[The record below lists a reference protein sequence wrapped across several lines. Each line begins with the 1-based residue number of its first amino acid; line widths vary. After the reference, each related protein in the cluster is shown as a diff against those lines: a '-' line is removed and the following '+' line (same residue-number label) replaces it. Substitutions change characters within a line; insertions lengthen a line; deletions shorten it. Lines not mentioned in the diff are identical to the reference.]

1 MSSNDTT
8 NLRNFVNQAKALR
21 LLDLNNLKY
30 YYGVNKEP
38 LEIHEKLSLY
48 KGPKFEEELINRKE
62 ISNKISLWDPSKD
75 PLVYAIVG
83 VSGVGKSWLTYR
95 IVREAL
101 LSEANIKAYAIDDM
115 ENFDYPKDR
124 SLLLIDDSRVS
135 ESELKEAYKLLIK
148 AVKKQEKEVTGP
160 IIITTTDIDWDTIY
174 KTALNGLNSDEEK
187 ERLKSRTVI
196 VNVGKASKDEMH
208 KILDQLLGGK
218 IPISNDL
225 KEKIIENANGLPI
238 ILRYFIEGKKAIRQ
252 KDIDEIEKDPV
263 KYAAKKIEQFYLF
276 DCKISSRRKEDKKD
290 FLLILA
296 LLGAILKTKNV
307 VLGEIDKDALNLIY
321 GEDYEK
327 SYIIKSLDALFNEQ
341 KKLKTKQ
348 PKIGTIGLTMKGIY
362 TRFPLFETDPIYGE
376 IRPIHNSVKKGYDYL
391 FKSIFESYESEI
403 DDCIKNLRS
412 QMYNVEEYHEVI
424 NGILKELERI
434 PQNYFKFF
442 EDYLKNKEKYKRY
455 NNKRKKLAYDILSVE
470 FLHSLWYNKDIF
482 ELMAL
487 DVLVNIDD
495 IDDKLLHGIVNLL
508 FNDFVLNNINALSNI
523 DDFHKLFLGA
533 LKSNDEY
540 VRSRAWEN
548 LTKLIDRG
556 MIDKRDS
563 DYFLSL
569 LKSRDEK
576 VRLTAWENLTK
587 LIDRGIVEL
596 ESVKIRKNYFL
607 SLLKSS
613 NEYVRLTAWADL
625 TKLISK
631 KILGKREDYFLSL
644 LRSSNEY
651 VRLYA
656 WYNVLELMD
665 KGLVDYEKVK
675 ERKNYF
681 HSLLRS
687 GSQKIRLTAWYNVLE
702 LMDKGLVDYEKVK
715 ENRSYFLSLLKSNN
729 EYVRLTAWENLT
741 KLIYKGFIDFD
752 KVKER
757 KNYFLSLLQSENK
770 YVRSRAWENLTKLID
785 IGILSKDYIKDNK

>member
-1 MSSNDTT
+1 MSSKDTT
-8 NLRNFVNQAKALR
+8 NLRNFTNEAKALR

-62 ISNKISLWDPSKD
+62 ISNKISLWNPSTD

-95 IVREAL
+95 VVRDAL

-115 ENFDYPKDR
+115 ENFEYPKDR

-135 ESELKEAYKLLIK
+135 ESELKETYKLLIK

-160 IIITTTDIDWDTIY
+160 IIITATDIDWDTIY

-196 VNVGKASKDEMH
+196 VKVGKASKDEMH

-218 IPISNDL
+218 ISISNDL

-238 ILRYFIEGKKAIRQ
+238 ILRYFIEGKKAIRE
-252 KDIDEIEKDPV
+252 KDINEIEKDPV

-276 DCKISSRRKEDKKD
+276 NCKISSRRKEDKKD

-307 VLGEIDKDALNLIY
+307 VLGEIDKDALKLIY

-348 PKIGTIGLTMKGIY
+348 PKIGTIGLTMGGIY
-362 TRFPLFETDPIYGE
+362 TRLPLFETNPIYGE
-376 IRPIHNSVKKGYDYL
+376 IKPIHNSVKKGYDYL
-391 FKSIFESYESEI
+391 FKSIFESDESEI
-403 DDCIKNLRS
+403 DDCIKNLKS

-424 NGILKELERI
+424 NGILRELERI

-442 EDYLKNKEKYKRY
+442 EDYLKNKEKYEKY
-455 NNKRKKLAYDILSVE
+455 NNNKRKKLAYDILSVE

-508 FNDFVLNNINALSNI
+508 FDDFVLNNINALSNI

-556 MIDKRDS
+556 IIDKRDS

-613 NEYVRLTAWADL
+613 NEYVRLTAW
-625 TKLISK
+625 
-631 KILGKREDYFLSL
+631 
-644 LRSSNEY
+644 
-651 VRLYA
+651 
-656 WYNVLELMD
+656 
-665 KGLVDYEKVK
+665 
-675 ERKNYF
+675 
-681 HSLLRS
+681 
-687 GSQKIRLTAWYNVLE
+687 
-702 LMDKGLVDYEKVK
+702 
-715 ENRSYFLSLLKSNN
+715 
-729 EYVRLTAWENLT
+729 ENLT
-741 KLIYKGFIDFD
+741 KLINKGFIDFD

-757 KNYFLSLLQSENK
+757 KSYFLSLLQSENK
-770 YVRSRAWENLTKLID
+770 YVRSRAWDNLLTLID
-785 IGILSKDYIKDNK
+785 IGILSRDDIKGNK